1 MPPVALESIESAT
14 VPVKACEAAVPVSAV
29 QASPYTDTWL
39 PGAAVLGWRSTE
51 LDVELDTGM
60 PAAVVV
66 FEPCEGAVLVAAVVE
81 TAVEL
86 LLTTDF
92 GLVPDEAVLLELPQ
106 APVSRASPATVTMAR
121 AEREVMRMCRDSQD
135 VVHSASVIP
144 VAAGSCGL
152 HAQRRPR
159 CHSG

>member
-1 MPPVALESIESAT
+1 MESAT

-29 QASPYTDTWL
+29 QVSPYTDTWP
-39 PGAAVLGWRSTE
+39 PGAAVLGWRSTDWPFE

-66 FEPCEGAVLVAAVVE
+66 FEPREGAVLVAAVVE

-86 LLTTDF
+86 LLTTAF
-92 GLVPDEAVLLELPQ
+92 GLLPDEAVLLELPQ
-106 APVSRASPATVTMAR
+106 APVSRARPATVTMAR

-135 VVHSASVIP
+135 VARSASVIP
-144 VAAGSCGL
+144 VAAGSCEL

-159 CHSG
+159 CHGG